1 MTDVV
6 KTLCSPRCAE
16 MARSTASS
24 VLRRCSRGFFP
35 FASLFEG
42 AFKVSQRRP
51 ELGPTASTM
60 PLEAGAPPALGS
72 SKPKWLQITYNAD
85 TNECVNPCKRQNP
98 RTNMLCPKTKPAGPI
113 IGPKIIYLLF

>member
-6 KTLCSPRCAE
+6 KTLCSPRCSV

-24 VLRRCSRGFFP
+24 VLRRCSRGFFDLL
-35 FASLFEG
+35 SLVEHW
-42 AFKVSQRRP
+42 FKVSQRRP
-51 ELGPTASTM
+51 EPLTAASTM

-72 SKPKWLQITYNAD
+72 LKPKWLQITYNAD
-85 TNECVNPCKRQNP
+85 TNECVYPCKCQNP